1 MATNRLNALLQMD
14 NDNTIMSLPI
24 DKLDLFPNSP
34 FKVYNGKKK
43 EQLVESIRDSGIM
56 FPIIVIPNKES
67 RGRYTILSGSNRLDA
82 AQQLGH
88 TEINAIV
95 RTDIETE
102 EDALLIVIETNLF
115 NRSIDDM
122 LPSELAKSLALRQK
136 ALKQQGKR
144 SDLTSGTL
152 CQKLDDE
159 DINKDGDKNEDNK
172 NTSGTMYQMLNEEY
186 KLSERNIRN
195 YIRLTYLCDNLL
207 SLVDYNI
214 ISFIA
219 GVELSYLKQ
228 EEQILLFEI
237 IEDINPKISI
247 DIAKELKLLSTT
259 VNLDTILTKEQI
271 KAALTPAKN
280 NGGKPKSSNFIKIPI
295 KSIISY
301 IKEDDLDKA
310 QDILIEALKL
320 YYEMNS

>member
-1 MATNRLNALLQMD
+1 MAINRLNTLLQMD

-34 FKVYNGKKK
+34 FKVYEGKKK
-43 EQLVESIRDSGIM
+43 EQLKESIRDSGIM
-56 FPIIVIPNKES
+56 FPIIVMPNRES

-82 AQQLGH
+82 AKQLEH

-144 SDLTSGTL
+144 TDLTSGTL

-159 DINKDGDKNEDNK
+159 DKNKDRNKNDNNE

-207 SLVDYNI
+207 ALIDYNI
-214 ISFIA
+214 IPFRA

-228 EEQILLFEI
+228 EEQNLLFEI
-237 IEDINPKISI
+237 IEELHPKISI

-259 VNLDTILTKEQI
+259 INSDAILTKEQI
-271 KAALTPAKN
+271 KAALIPVKN

-310 QDILIEALKL
+310 QDILVEALKL

>member
-34 FKVYNGKKK
+34 FKIYEGKKK
-43 EQLVESIRDSGIM
+43 EQLVESVRDSGIM
-56 FPIIVIPNKES
+56 FPIIVIPNRKS
-67 RGRYTILSGSNRLDA
+67 RGRYTVLSGSNRLDA

-122 LPSELAKSLALRQK
+122 LPSELAISLSLIQK
-136 ALKQQGKR
+136 PLKKQVKI

-152 CQKLDDE
+152 CQKLDNENKNNDE
-159 DINKDGDKNEDNK
+159 NNKDI
-172 NTSGTMYQMLNEEY
+172 SGTLYQTLNEEY

-237 IEDINPKISI
+237 IDELHPKISI
-247 DIAKELKLLSTT
+247 DIAKELKLLSNT
-259 VNLDTILTKEQI
+259 VNTDSILTKEQI
-271 KAALTPAKN
+271 KAALTPIKS
-280 NGGKPKSSNFIKIPI
+280 NGGKSKSSNFIKIPI

-310 QDILIEALKL
+310 QDILVEALKL
-320 YYEMNS
+320 YYKMNS

>member
-1 MATNRLNALLQMD
+1 MATNRLNTLLQMD

-34 FKVYNGKKK
+34 FKVYEGKKK
-43 EQLVESIRDSGIM
+43 EQLIESIKDNGIM
-56 FPIIVIPNKES
+56 FPLIVMPNKEL
-67 RGRYTILSGSNRLDA
+67 RGRYTVLSGSNRLDA
-82 AQQLGH
+82 AQQLGLENVN
-88 TEINAIV
+88 TIV

-102 EDALLIVIETNLF
+102 EDAILIVIETNLF

-144 SDLTSGTL
+144 NDLKDESTSGTL

-159 DINKDGDKNEDNK
+159 DKNKDRNKNDNNE

-207 SLVDYNI
+207 ALIDYNI
-214 ISFIA
+214 IPFRA

-228 EEQILLFEI
+228 EEQNLLFEI
-237 IEDINPKISI
+237 IEELHPKISI

-259 VNLDTILTKEQI
+259 INSDAILTKEQI
-271 KAALTPAKN
+271 KAALIPVKN
-280 NGGKPKSSNFIKIPI
+280 NGGKPKFKYRLKYKIQ
-295 KSIISY
+295 Y
-301 IKEDDLDKA
+301 TNL
-310 QDILIEALKL
+310 
-320 YYEMNS
+320 

>member
-67 RGRYTILSGSNRLDA
+67 RGRYIILSGSNRLDA

-159 DINKDGDKNEDNK
+159 DK

-195 YIRLTYLCDNLL
+195 YIRLTYLCDNLI

-228 EEQILLFEI
+228 EEQNLLFEI
-237 IEDINPKISI
+237 IEENHPKISI

-259 VNLDTILTKEQI
+259 INSDTMLTKEQI
-271 KAALTPAKN
+271 KAALTPIKST
-280 NGGKPKSSNFIKIPI
+280 GGKPKSSNFIKIPI

-310 QDILIEALKL
+310 QDILVEALKL
-320 YYEMNS
+320 YYEMNN

>member
-1 MATNRLNALLQMD
+1 MATNRLNTLLQMD

-34 FKVYNGKKK
+34 FKVYEGKKK
-43 EQLVESIRDSGIM
+43 EQLIESIKDNGIM
-56 FPIIVIPNKES
+56 FPLIVMPNKEL
-67 RGRYTILSGSNRLDA
+67 RERYTVLSGSNRLDA
-82 AQQLGH
+82 AQQLGLENVN
-88 TEINAIV
+88 TIV

-102 EDALLIVIETNLF
+102 EDAILIVIETNLF

-144 SDLTSGTL
+144 NDLKDESTSGTL

-159 DINKDGDKNEDNK
+159 DKNKDRNKNDNNE

-207 SLVDYNI
+207 ALIDYNI
-214 ISFIA
+214 IPFRA

-228 EEQILLFEI
+228 EEQNLLFEI
-237 IEDINPKISI
+237 IEELHPKISI

-259 VNLDTILTKEQI
+259 INSDAILTKEQI
-271 KAALTPAKN
+271 KAALIPVKN
-280 NGGKPKSSNFIKIPI
+280 NGGKPKFKYRLKYKIQ
-295 KSIISY
+295 Y
-301 IKEDDLDKA
+301 TNL
-310 QDILIEALKL
+310 
-320 YYEMNS
+320 

>member
-1 MATNRLNALLQMD
+1 MSTNRLNTLLQMD
-14 NDNTIMSLPI
+14 NDNSIMSLPI
-24 DKLDLFPNSP
+24 NKLDLFPNSP
-34 FKVYNGKKK
+34 FKVYEGKKK
-43 EQLVESIRDSGIM
+43 EQLIESIKDNGIM
-56 FPIIVIPNKES
+56 FPLIVMPNRES
-67 RGRYTILSGSNRLDA
+67 RGRYTVLSGSNRLDA

-152 CQKLDDE
+152 CQKLYDD
-159 DINKDGDKNEDNK
+159 NE
-172 NTSGTMYQMLNEEY
+172 NTSGTLYQTLNEEY

-228 EEQILLFEI
+228 DEQNLLFEI
-237 IEDINPKISI
+237 IEDIHPKISI

-259 VNLDTILTKEQI
+259 INSDTMLTKEQI
-271 KAALTPAKN
+271 KAALTPVKN

-310 QDILIEALKL
+310 QDILVKALKL

>member
-152 CQKLDDE
+152 CQKLYDD
-159 DINKDGDKNEDNK
+159 NE
-172 NTSGTMYQMLNEEY
+172 NTSGTLYQTLNEEY

-195 YIRLTYLCDNLL
+195 YIRNMNVFNRIDIFNIFFNILL
-207 SLVDYNI
+207 DLIYNI
-214 ISFIA
+214 SIRVIYKF
-219 GVELSYLKQ
+219 YLKFKSN
-228 EEQILLFEI
+228 IHS
-237 IEDINPKISI
+237 INRHRLCSLIRCCA
-247 DIAKELKLLSTT
+247 D
-259 VNLDTILTKEQI
+259 
-271 KAALTPAKN
+271 
-280 NGGKPKSSNFIKIPI
+280 
-295 KSIISY
+295 IIS
-301 IKEDDLDKA
+301 
-310 QDILIEALKL
+310 
-320 YYEMNS
+320 

>member
-14 NDNTIMSLPI
+14 NDNTIISLPI

-34 FKVYNGKKK
+34 FKVYEGKKK

-152 CQKLDDE
+152 CQKLDDDNE
-159 DINKDGDKNEDNK
+159 NNDENNKD
-172 NTSGTMYQMLNEEY
+172 TSGTMYQTLNEEY

-237 IEDINPKISI
+237 IDELHPKISI
-247 DIAKELKLLSTT
+247 DIAKELKLLSNT
-259 VNLDTILTKEQI
+259 VNTDSILTKEQI
-271 KAALTPAKN
+271 KAALTPVKN
-280 NGGKPKSSNFIKIPI
+280 NGGKSKSSNFIKIPI

-310 QDILIEALKL
+310 QEILVEALKL

>member
-1 MATNRLNALLQMD
+1 MSTNRLNTLLQMD
-14 NDNTIMSLPI
+14 NDNSIISLPI
-24 DKLDLFPNSP
+24 NKLDLFPNSP
-34 FKVYNGKKK
+34 FKVYEGKKK
-43 EQLVESIRDSGIM
+43 EQLIESIKDNGIM
-56 FPIIVIPNKES
+56 FPLIVMPNRES
-67 RGRYTILSGSNRLDA
+67 RGRYTVLSGSNRLDA
-82 AQQLGH
+82 AQQLGL
-88 TEINAIV
+88 ENVNAIV
-95 RTDIETE
+95 RTDIESE
-102 EDALLIVIETNLF
+102 EDAILIVVETNLF

-152 CQKLDDE
+152 CQKLDSE
-159 DINKDGDKNEDNK
+159 D
-172 NTSGTMYQMLNEEY
+172 TSRTLYQTLNEEY

-237 IEDINPKISI
+237 IDELHPKISI
-247 DIAKELKLLSTT
+247 DIAKELKLLSNT
-259 VNLDTILTKEQI
+259 VNIDSILTKEQI
-271 KAALTPAKN
+271 KAALTPIKS

-295 KSIISY
+295 KSIVSY
-301 IKEDDLDKA
+301 IKEDDLPKV

>member
-34 FKVYNGKKK
+34 FKIYEGKKK
-43 EQLVESIRDSGIM
+43 EQLVESVRDSGIM
-56 FPIIVIPNKES
+56 FPIIVIPNRES
-67 RGRYTILSGSNRLDA
+67 RGRYTVLSGSNRLDA

-152 CQKLDDE
+152 CQKSDNENKNNDE
-159 DINKDGDKNEDNK
+159 NNKD
-172 NTSGTMYQMLNEEY
+172 TSGTMYQMLNEEY

-195 YIRLTYLCDNLL
+195 YIRLTYLCNELL
-207 SLVDYNI
+207 ALVDYNI

-237 IEDINPKISI
+237 IEDIHPKISI

-259 VNLDTILTKEQI
+259 VNSDTILTKEQI

-310 QDILIEALKL
+310 QDIMVEALKL

>member
-43 EQLVESIRDSGIM
+43 EQLVESVRDSGIM
-56 FPIIVIPNKES
+56 FPIIVIPNRES
-67 RGRYTILSGSNRLDA
+67 RGRYTVLSGSNRLDA

-95 RTDIETE
+95 RTDIKTE

-152 CQKLDDE
+152 CQKLYDD
-159 DINKDGDKNEDNK
+159 NE
-172 NTSGTMYQMLNEEY
+172 NTSGTLYQTLNEEY

-228 EEQILLFEI
+228 DEQNLLFEI
-237 IEDINPKISI
+237 IEDIHPKISI

-259 VNLDTILTKEQI
+259 INSDTMLTKEQI
-271 KAALTPAKN
+271 KAALTPVKN

-310 QDILIEALKL
+310 QDILVKALKL